1 MIHCVED
8 VLTQEELAIF
18 AQHISTTSKDDFPI
32 FPPAI
37 SNSEIKQRVKLLIE
51 IEFGTTVSDYDFLG
65 LDYNV
70 FSPGEK
76 QDVHTDFSKRADRPD
91 FSSIVYWSKDFD
103 GGEIYFPED
112 GVEIKP
118 KAGSL
123 IFWSNPVL
131 HGVKEITRGDRY
143 ATSFFWIKRQTAF
156 P

>member
-1 MIHCVED
+1 MVMIHCIED

-32 FPPAI
+32 FPSAI
-37 SNSEIKQRVKLLIE
+37 SNSAIKQRVKLLVE
-51 IEFGTTVSDYDFLG
+51 IEFGSTVSDYDFLG

-103 GGEIYFPED
+103 GGEIYFPDD

-131 HGVKEITRGDRY
+131 HGVKEVTRGDRY
-143 ATSFFWIKRQTAF
+143 ATSFFWVKR
-156 P
+156 

>member
-1 MIHCVED
+1 MEKIFYIEN
-8 VLTQEELAIF
+8 VLTSSELEF
-18 AQHISTTSKDDFPI
+18 FEQHASSISKEDFPSLPLTI
-32 FPPAI
+32 NF
-37 SNSEIKQRVKLLIE
+37 NSIKHRVKSLVEEKYSTE
-51 IEFGTTVSDYDFLG
+51 IFDYEYPG

-103 GGEIYFPED
+103 GGKIYFPDD
-112 GVEIKP
+112 GIEIKP

-131 HGVKEITRGDRY
+131 HGVKEVTRGDRY
-143 ATSFFWIKRQTAF
+143 ATSFFWVKR
-156 P
+156 